1 MKIQKYVKKDI
12 IKVTSILILLLGLLT
27 ILYLSEI
34 QSISGYV
41 VQINF
46 PNNIA
51 IKDEFEN
58 VYWIKPFGD
67 FEDKYEIGDEV
78 GKTTV
83 TEGSDGSSAEKQAD
97 AGSTTVYGYNIWD
110 F

>member
-1 MKIQKYVKKDI
+1 MKIRKYVKKDI

-41 VQINF
+41 VQINY

-51 IKDEFEN
+51 
-58 VYWIKPFGD
+58 G
-67 FEDKYEIGDEV
+67 
-78 GKTTV
+78 
-83 TEGSDGSSAEKQAD
+83 
-97 AGSTTVYGYNIWD
+97 
-110 F
+110 

>member
-1 MKIQKYVKKDI
+1 M
-12 IKVTSILILLLGLLT
+12 T

-41 VQINF
+41 VQINY

-67 FEDKYEIGDEV
+67 FEDKYEIGEEV
-78 GKTTV
+78 KYIIIRIQKMAPMKIHYPILLYSV
-83 TEGSDGSSAEKQAD
+83 DDVVIYEGGNNCGATGNVSKR
-97 AGSTTVYGYNIWD
+97 T
-110 F
+110 

>member
-1 MKIQKYVKKDI
+1 MKIRKYVKKDI
-12 IKVTSILILLLGLLT
+12 KKVTSILILLLGLLT

-41 VQINF
+41 VQIN
-46 PNNIA
+46 IA

-78 GKTTV
+78 KV
-83 TEGSDGSSAEKQAD
+83 YYYPNSEDGSNENTLSH
-97 AGSTTVYGYNIWD
+97 SIV
-110 F
+110 FSR

>member
-1 MKIQKYVKKDI
+1 MKIRKYVKKDI
-12 IKVTSILILLLGLLT
+12 IKATSILILLLGLLT

-41 VQINF
+41 VQINY

-67 FEDKYEIGDEV
+67 FEDKYEIGEEV
-78 GKTTV
+78 KV
-83 TEGSDGSSAEKQAD
+83 YYYPNSEDGSNENTLSHSIVF
-97 AGSTTVYGYNIWD
+97 GR
-110 F
+110 

>member
-1 MKIQKYVKKDI
+1 MKIRKYVKKDV
-12 IKVTSILILLLGLLT
+12 IKATSILILLLGLLI

-41 VQINF
+41 VQINY

-67 FEDKYEIGDEV
+67 FEDKYEIGEEV
-78 GKTTV
+78 KV
-83 TEGSDGSSAEKQAD
+83 YYYPNSEDGPMKMHYPILLYSVDDRK
-97 AGSTTVYGYNIWD
+97 
-110 F
+110 

>member
-1 MKIQKYVKKDI
+1 MARHTAKSHKIR
-12 IKVTSILILLLGLLT
+12 KVEILVIQIPILLLGLLI

-41 VQINF
+41 VQISY

-67 FEDKYEIGDEV
+67 FEDKYEIGEEV
-78 GKTTV
+78 KV
-83 TEGSDGSSAEKQAD
+83 YYYPNSEDGSNENTLSH
-97 AGSTTVYGYNIWD
+97 SIV
-110 F
+110 FSR

>member
-1 MKIQKYVKKDI
+1 MKIRKYVKKDV
-12 IKVTSILILLLGLLT
+12 IKATSILILLLGLLT

-41 VQINF
+41 VQINY

-58 VYWIKPFGD
+58 VYWIKP
-67 FEDKYEIGDEV
+67 YEIGEEV
-78 GKTTV
+78 KV
-83 TEGSDGSSAEKQAD
+83 YYYPNSEDGSNENALSH
-97 AGSTTVYGYNIWD
+97 SIV
-110 F
+110 FSR

>member
-41 VQINF
+41 VQINY

-67 FEDKYEIGDEV
+67 FENKYEIGEEV
-78 GKTTV
+78 KV
-83 TEGSDGSSAEKQAD
+83 YYYPNSEDGSNENTLSHLYCIQ
-97 AGSTTVYGYNIWD
+97 
-110 F
+110 

>member
-1 MKIQKYVKKDI
+1 MKIRKYVKKDI
-12 IKVTSILILLLGLLT
+12 KKVTSILILLLGLLT

-41 VQINF
+41 VQINY

-58 VYWIKPFGD
+58 VYWIKPF
-67 FEDKYEIGDEV
+67 
-78 GKTTV
+78 
-83 TEGSDGSSAEKQAD
+83 
-97 AGSTTVYGYNIWD
+97 
-110 F
+110 